1 MEISEL
7 QEAQKTASLKVT
19 QQVRDLEP
27 KFPGPQASA
36 LPRDPGR
43 REMVAEDMQRAVR
56 QERDG
61 DRPKVG

>member
-1 MEISEL
+1 MEVSEL

-43 REMVAEDMQRAVR
+43 REMVAEDM
-56 QERDG
+56 
-61 DRPKVG
+61 